1 MPIEPFML
9 TTIGFGL
16 LAILL
21 WIKARNNHEDARLWR
36 GMYDAVSKAHRRDR
50 GDLMDHR
57 AREIIEKHKRS
68 QIARLGG
75 KAKAAKIKA
84 EAPARRARTI
94 DAIAHT
100 AFRPREEVVAD
111 VLTNRRARNHL
122 SAGVAAQRP

>member
-1 MPIEPFML
+1 MPIDPFML

-16 LAILL
+16 LAIGF
-21 WIKARNNHEDARLWR
+21 WIKADKRYLQRQEALRRYHLEQAANWELRSELFHLKWIRDFEAAR
-36 GMYDAVSKAHRRDR
+36 RR
-50 GDLMDHR
+50 HI
-57 AREIIEKHKRS
+57 AS
-68 QIARLGG
+68 QGG

-84 EAPARRARTI
+84 EAPARRARTN